1 MKRIVYLIFCLSLSL
16 GTYSQELKV
25 KSFTLASN
33 DLEARTNPV
42 VDKTDNPCALVK
54 IPMGNEIANVDGFV
68 ISIKDHYGEKWVYL
82 TDGSKEIVIFPKHGK
97 SLRVY
102 FPDYGFKGGI
112 KGKCTYVLD
121 WEAVVVNKPVENHVV
136 THYNLEAQD
145 KIKVASANDDW
156 KTIEQM
162 AASGESMAYFPLA
175 KHYLA
180 VKKYDMA
187 DSFAQKAY
195 SARVDMDKAKLVIQ
209 YLAKLGYYDDKE
221 FPACLKNK

>member
-1 MKRIVYLIFCLSLSL
+1 MHRILFLIFSLFLSL
-16 GTYSQELKV
+16 GTFAQELNV

-33 DLEARTNPV
+33 DLSASVNEVKDLNGEA
-42 VDKTDNPCALVK
+42 CALVK
-54 IPMGNEIANVDGFV
+54 VLLADEIAKVEGNV
-68 ISIKDHYGEKWVYL
+68 IKTIDNYAEKWVYL
-82 TDGSKEIVIFPKHGK
+82 SNGTKELRIIPKHNK
-97 SLRVY
+97 PLKVY
-102 FPDYGFKGGI
+102 FPDYGINNVISKA
-112 KGKCTYVLD
+112 TYVLD
-121 WEAVVVNKPVENHVV
+121 LEAVVINKPVENI

-145 KIKVASANDDW
+145 KIKVASANGDW

-180 VKKYDMA
+180 IKKYDLA

-195 SARVDMDKAKLVIQ
+195 SARVDMDKAKLLIQ

-221 FPACLKNK
+221 IPACLKN